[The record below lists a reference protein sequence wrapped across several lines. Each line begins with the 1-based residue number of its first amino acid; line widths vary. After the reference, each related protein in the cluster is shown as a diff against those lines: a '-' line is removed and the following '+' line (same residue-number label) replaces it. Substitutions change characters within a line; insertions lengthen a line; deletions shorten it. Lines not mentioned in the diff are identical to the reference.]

1 MKFLHYCLHSYWSHY
16 APPIYLHVVFHCC
29 HINFIC
35 NPVLFMLAH
44 VSDYLIIK
52 LPISHEFKWVSCCL
66 FKNQNITLFQTT
78 INFWLFFCFPIIRP
92 EVNFKT
98 KENEKLNNKIKP
110 QEGRV
115 CKKYNNPFEY
125 VFNLIST
132 QKRAI
137 GHKDYSG
144 TYIKQ
149 LLHHWV
155 LESCRLME
163 VARSMEVCH
172 KLA

>member
-16 APPIYLHVVFHCC
+16 GPPIYLHVVFHCC

-66 FKNQNITLFQTT
+66 FKNQNITVFQTT

>member
-1 MKFLHYCLHSYWSHY
+1 
-16 APPIYLHVVFHCC
+16 
-29 HINFIC
+29 
-35 NPVLFMLAH
+35 MLAH

-98 KENEKLNNKIKP
+98 KENEKLNSKIKS

-125 VFNLIST
+125 VFNVIST